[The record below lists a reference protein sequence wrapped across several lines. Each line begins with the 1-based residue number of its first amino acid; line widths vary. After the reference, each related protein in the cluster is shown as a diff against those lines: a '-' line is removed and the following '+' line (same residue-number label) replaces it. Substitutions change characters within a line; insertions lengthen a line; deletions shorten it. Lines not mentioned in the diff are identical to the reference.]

1 MNVEMDALYGNSS
14 TASPSPPIPE
24 GMFDVDPNE
33 VTVTLLALEGDSPA
47 GHAALRPH
55 ENSFEV
61 KKVFVD
67 AAYRG
72 QGIARALME
81 SLESFARER
90 GIHTLVLQTGDLQ
103 FDAIRLYE
111 RLGYRPIP
119 PFRNYGLLA
128 RGLCFEKPVPAG

>member
-1 MNVEMDALYGNSS
+1 MNVEMDVLYGDSS
-14 TASPSPPIPE
+14 TPSADPIPE

-72 QGIARALME
+72 HGIARALME
-81 SLESFARER
+81 SLESIARER

-103 FDAIRLYE
+103 LDAIRLYE

-128 RGLCFEKPVPAG
+128 RGLCYEKPVPAR